1 MQYLCLQCHAS
12 GKYTHQETVRHN
24 LFVWERVAKSPA
36 SCLNVCAR
44 LTYADGVRRSE
55 FLTDDGKVT
64 RTRRDSTRGSIKG
77 GTVMPGTDEP
87 KSENK
92 RRRVYEREK
101 EKKKQQARSEG
112 EESTNT
118 SESSIGS
125 PADHDV
131 GSAEMFAVAMLVTSS

>member
-1 MQYLCLQCHAS
+1 M
-12 GKYTHQETVRHN
+12 
-24 LFVWERVAKSPA
+24 
-36 SCLNVCAR
+36 
-44 LTYADGVRRSE
+44 YADGVRRSQ

-64 RTRRDSTRGSIKG
+64 RTRKDSTRGSIKG
-77 GTVMPGTDEP
+77 GTECQARTNQSQKTKGDEYTR
-87 KSENK
+87 KK
-92 RRRVYEREK
+92 EK
-101 EKKKQQARSEG
+101 KKKKKQQARSEG

>member
-1 MQYLCLQCHAS
+1 M
-12 GKYTHQETVRHN
+12 
-24 LFVWERVAKSPA
+24 
-36 SCLNVCAR
+36 
-44 LTYADGVRRSE
+44 YADGVRRSE

-64 RTRRDSTRGSIKG
+64 RTRKDSTRGSIKG
-77 GTVMPGTDEP
+77 GTECQARTNQSQKTKGDEYTR
-87 KSENK
+87 KK
-92 RRRVYEREK
+92 K
-101 EKKKQQARSEG
+101 KKKQQARSEG